1 MLSRVADA
9 LYWTTR
15 YVERAEDTSR
25 LLHVNFHGLLDADT
39 GDHGGAWRDLLF
51 VVGGNERFREHFDE
65 YSAQAVT
72 EFLLW
77 HPENPDSVAACIA
90 HARENAR
97 GVRDEISSEMWE
109 HLNRLHL
116 DLAGRRRASVLGH
129 PHDFLAGVM
138 GGSQAFLG
146 ITSATLPRGEAYE
159 FLVLGTSIERA
170 DAAARLIS
178 VKLASLLESTVEN
191 TLENTLENTVES
203 VAAARATQV
212 LKSCGTFEAFQK
224 ATSDSLRPARVVEYV
239 LLDRRAPRAVL
250 FCLDR
255 CLGAIRAIS
264 PDGQRPERAVGR
276 VVAEL
281 SFAEVVEHD
290 PAAVAGLVSRVLHG
304 IGDAG
309 LELAAAYFTTRVI
322 VPGPYSQQ
330 QQQ

>member
-15 YVERAEDTSR
+15 YVERAENTSR
-25 LLHVNFHGLLDADT
+25 LLHVNFHGLLDADV
-39 GDHGGAWRDLLF
+39 GDHGDAWRDLLL
-51 VVGGNERFREHFDE
+51 VIGGDVPFRKHFDE
-65 YSAQAVT
+65 YSAHAVT

-77 HPENPDSVAACIA
+77 HPENPDSVAACVA
-90 HARENAR
+90 RARENAR
-97 GVRDEISSEMWE
+97 GVREEISSEMWE

-116 DLAGRRRASVLGH
+116 DLARRRRTEVLAH
-129 PHDFLAGVM
+129 PHEFLARVI

-146 ITSATLPRGEAYE
+146 ITNATLPRGEAYE
-159 FLVLGTSIERA
+159 FLVLGTSIERG
-170 DAAARLIS
+170 DATARLIS
-178 VKLASLLESTVEN
+178 VKLTSLLESDA
-191 TLENTLENTVES
+191 ES
-203 VAAARATQV
+203 VAAARATHV

-224 ATSDSLRPARVVEYV
+224 ATRDSLRPGRVVEYV
-239 LLDRRAPRAVL
+239 LLDRSAPRAVL

-264 PDGQRPERAVGR
+264 PDGLRPERAVGR

-281 SFAEVVEHD
+281 SFADVADRD
-290 PAAVAGLVSRVLHG
+290 PVTVGSLVSRVRQG

-322 VPGPYSQQ
+322 IPGPYSLLQQHQQ

>member
-15 YVERAEDTSR
+15 YVERAETTSR
-25 LLHVNFHGLLDADT
+25 LIHVNFHGLLDADI
-39 GDHGGAWRDLLF
+39 GDHGDAWRDLLR
-51 VVGGNERFREHFDE
+51 VIGGDEAFRKHFDE
-65 YSAQAVT
+65 YSAHAVT

-77 HPENPDSVAACIA
+77 HPRNPDSVAACIA

-97 GVRDEISSEMWE
+97 GVREEISSEMWE

-116 DLAGRRRASVLGH
+116 DLGRRRRTNVLAH
-129 PHDFLAGVM
+129 PHDFLASVI

-146 ITSATLPRGEAYE
+146 ITNATLPRGEAYE

-170 DAAARLIS
+170 DASARLIS
-178 VKLASLLESTVEN
+178 VKLSSLLASAEEN
-191 TLENTLENTVES
+191 TK
-203 VAAARATQV
+203 AARLTQV

-224 ATSDSLRPARVVEYV
+224 ATTDGVRPGRVVEYV

-250 FCLDR
+250 FCLER

-281 SFAEVVEHD
+281 SFADVAD
-290 PAAVAGLVSRVLHG
+290 RDYATTAGLVSRVLRG
-304 IGDAG
+304 IADAG
-309 LELAAAYFTTRVI
+309 LELASAYFTTRVI
-322 VPGPYSQQ
+322 IPGPYSQQ
-330 QQQ
+330 QQQQ